1 MTSWSG
7 VAEAY
12 RRSFATLCAGTIDI
26 LLASTEPSSGDN
38 GLPARG
44 RLRHLDA
51 GCGTGQLALAAARCG
66 RDVVAADKDPDMAA
80 LTRAT
85 AGGIDDSDP
94 ALEGGVSVLEAGSPT
109 LPCPDASFD
118 AISANFVINHVPDPR
133 ATMQDL
139 ARLAAPSARV
149 ALTIWPAAP
158 RQRPARDGCAGLR
171 ACDTPVWL

>member
-26 LLASTEPSSGDN
+26 LLAGTEPSSGDN

-85 AGGIDDSDP
+85 AGGIDDADP
-94 ALEGGVSVLEAGSPT
+94 ALEGRVRVLEAGPPAS
-109 LPCPDASFD
+109 PCPAASFD
-118 AISANFVINHVPDPR
+118 AIG
-133 ATMQDL
+133 ATRRTHHMQ
-139 ARLAAPSARV
+139 
-149 ALTIWPAAP
+149 
-158 RQRPARDGCAGLR
+158 
-171 ACDTPVWL
+171 

>member
-26 LLASTEPSSGDN
+26 LLEDTEPPSGDN
-38 GLPARG
+38 GLPASG

-94 ALEGGVSVLEAGSPT
+94 ALEGGVCVLEAVSPT

-118 AISANFVINHVPDPR
+118 AITANFVINHVPDPR
-133 ATMQDL
+133 EIGRASCRERETAAGGQ
-139 ARLAAPSARV
+139 ARR
-149 ALTIWPAAP
+149 
-158 RQRPARDGCAGLR
+158 
-171 ACDTPVWL
+171 